1 MYGSSMYGG
10 GGYGGMNRFGGGD
23 MNNSFVQMA
32 EENSRQAFQSI
43 EGIVQAVGSVSMML
57 ESTYSAVYNSFRAVI
72 GVADHFSRMKTHFA
86 QIFSALAIIRTLK
99 WIIRKFLVLLR
110 LREAV
115 PHDELWAEA
124 AEAGLSAAGQL
135 PGGKKPSTSWP
146 LLLFFAVIMGGPW
159 LIWRFLSSLTSKQGG
174 CNKFYYVKNLKKCPP
189 PPPLKKEVLS

>member
-159 LIWRFLSSLTSKQGG
+159 LIWRFLSSLTSKQGE

-189 PPPLKKEVLS
+189 PPSKK